1 MERHLRGYEL
11 GIVGSDKAE
20 DKYIVY
26 AGSDRTAGA
35 YYIYDVATDTMTK
48 LADLRPWIKQE
59 EMAEMLPIEYTARD
73 GERIEVTS
81 RCPWAGPCATP
92 KTCPWW

>member
-1 MERHLRGYEL
+1 
-11 GIVGSDKAE
+11 
-20 DKYIVY
+20 
-26 AGSDRTAGA
+26 
-35 YYIYDVATDTMTK
+35 MTK

-73 GERIEVTS
+73 GERIEGYLTL
-81 RCPWAGPCATP
+81 PWARPCATP